1 MQVAAKR
8 LLAGFVAE
16 YGASCIGA
24 KRPTDQGPEQQ
35 ARLRYPPC
43 AALCLHLVDAEQHE
57 RPNVDDNGAGDD
69 IGRGEKGREGHE
81 SFYMVGGFWHL

>member
-1 MQVAAKR
+1 MQVVTKG

-16 YGASCIGA
+16 YGAPRIGTL
-24 KRPTDQGPEQQ
+24 RTTDQGPEQQ

-43 AALCLHLVDAEQHE
+43 AAFCLHLVDAEQHE
-57 RPNVDDNGAGDD
+57 CPDVDDNGAGDD